1 MERGTP
7 ALLFYED
14 HELLTPFMHTENDL
28 RGISLN
34 DDALYLA
41 NARAAAATLFT
52 LARSTHPG
60 VIELHLTRN
69 QINPETSVDLS
80 WTGGS
85 APYDVH
91 RRSVPQDLSNP
102 AYLYTGGLT
111 IPAFTDDWAIGDL
124 LFYSIE

>member
-14 HELLTPFMHTENDL
+14 HELLTPFMHTANDL

-52 LARSTHPG
+52 LARSTNPG
-60 VIELHLTRN
+60 VIELRATRN

-91 RRSVPQDLSNP
+91 RRSAPQDLSNP
-102 AYLYTGGLT
+102 AYLYRGGLT
-111 IPAFTDDWAIGDL
+111 IPAYTDERAFGDL

>member
-14 HELLTPFMHTENDL
+14 HTLLTPFMHTANDL
-28 RGISLN
+28 RGNSLN

-52 LARSTHPG
+52 LARPTDPG
-60 VIELHLTRN
+60 VIVLHATRN

-80 WTGGS
+80 WIGGS

-102 AYLYTGGLT
+102 AYLYIGGLT
-111 IPAFTDDWAIGDL
+111 VPAFTDDQAFDDL

>member
-14 HELLTPFMHTENDL
+14 HELLTPFMHTANDL

-60 VIELHLTRN
+60 PIVLHAKRN
-69 QINPETSVDLS
+69 QDNPETSVDLS

-91 RRSVPQDLSNP
+91 RRSAPQDLSNP
-102 AYLYTGGLT
+102 AYLYMGGLT
-111 IPAFTDDWAIGDL
+111 IPAFTDDQAFGDL

>member
-14 HELLTPFMHTENDL
+14 HTLLTPFMHTANDL
-28 RGISLN
+28 RGPSLN
-34 DDALYLA
+34 DDELYLA

-60 VIELHLTRN
+60 VFELHVTKN
-69 QINPETSVDLS
+69 QDNPETSVDLS

-91 RRSVPQDLSNP
+91 RRSAPQDVSNP
-102 AYLYTGGLT
+102 AYLYRGGLT
-111 IPAFTDDWAIGDL
+111 IPAYTDDRAFDDL